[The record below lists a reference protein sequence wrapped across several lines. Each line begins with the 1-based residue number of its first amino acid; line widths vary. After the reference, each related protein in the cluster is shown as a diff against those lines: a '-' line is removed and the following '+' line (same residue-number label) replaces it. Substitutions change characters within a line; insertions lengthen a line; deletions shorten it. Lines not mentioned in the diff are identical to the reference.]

1 MIKIWRKS
9 VRESVTLKAIFVFVA
24 NVIADSLVYSLS
36 LPRRFRIAWVAFRYE
51 HIIAPH
57 NVFQDAN
64 FLSSTIGHIYFMQ
77 MPDKIPPSKLYVYDW
92 GSQLMERLYAR
103 KEIVDMLALVGP
115 MAVKKFEIYETVRD
129 RKIGR

>member
-1 MIKIWRKS
+1 
-9 VRESVTLKAIFVFVA
+9 
-24 NVIADSLVYSLS
+24 
-36 LPRRFRIAWVAFRYE
+36 
-51 HIIAPH
+51 
-57 NVFQDAN
+57 
-64 FLSSTIGHIYFMQ
+64 MQ